1 LSSSAVTPGGT
12 TSQSGR
18 PRSSP
23 RSRSRRPHRSAPTEW
38 PKRSDYAAAGI
49 PHYWIVDL
57 DPLSVL
63 ECRLGAD
70 GAYADQ
76 GAVTGAFRTLEP
88 FAIEVDLDA
97 LV

>member
-1 LSSSAVTPGGT
+1 VSDVVVAVEIASSA
-12 TSQSGR
+12 SQR
-18 PRSSP
+18 TDRV
-23 RSRSRRPHRSAPTEW
+23 A
-38 PKRSDYAAAGI
+38 KRSDYADAGI